1 MEDLFPKKSHA
12 VNIYIMVCEI
22 ITLLGS
28 DLRGIFLT
36 VNINS
41 S

>member
-1 MEDLFPKKSHA
+1 MEDLFSKKSHA
-12 VNIYIMVCEI
+12 VNIYIMMYEI
-22 ITLLGS
+22 VTLLGP